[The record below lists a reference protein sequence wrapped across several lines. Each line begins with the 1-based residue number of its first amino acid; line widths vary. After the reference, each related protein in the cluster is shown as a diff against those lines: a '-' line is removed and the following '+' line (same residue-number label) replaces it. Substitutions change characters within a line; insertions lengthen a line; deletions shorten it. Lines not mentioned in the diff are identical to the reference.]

1 MFIIITD
8 GKFDPVYKIR
18 QDLREIVESKK
29 QTNKNIADTYAKLHA
44 SYFIIPSQLKD
55 KLVPSIDPISNIEEC
70 LKNHYM
76 SYVSLFV
83 NNEISDSEFS
93 SRFKLIFT
101 LIIGDVISKLN
112 EGFNGDNSISLQFI
126 KLNLDRNVLDTYEEA
141 GIILKSIGG
150 IDHIMKL
157 ITNTYSNFLNEKDN
171 LLESYKQTKPKIE
184 IVN

>member
-1 MFIIITD
+1 MVSSFN
-8 GKFDPVYKIR
+8 PV
-18 QDLREIVESKK
+18 D
-29 QTNKNIADTYAKLHA
+29 
-44 SYFIIPSQLKD
+44 F
-55 KLVPSIDPISNIEEC
+55 IEEC
-70 LKNHYM
+70 LKNYYL

-101 LIIGDVISKLN
+101 LIIGEMITKLN
-112 EGFNGDNSISLQFI
+112 ECFNGDNSISLQFI
-126 KLNLDRNVLDTYEEA
+126 RLNLERNVLDTYEET

-157 ITNTYSNFLNEKDN
+157 ITNTYSNYLNDKDN
-171 LLESYKQTKPKIE
+171 LLSSFKETKPKIE